1 MYRLSPGRNAPV
13 SVFNAPLIS
22 NGLKRSQTAGREKN
36 YQHLDS
42 IRGKYRIVECCEP
55 AVRVPDQVSPTY
67 PEVIQAAAQPLDH
80 LRSSTNGLIR
90 NALSRLAHHVQG
102 VDPAVPAEIS
112 DAVDPHRQAR
122 HETMQED
129 QRWRTLGA
137 ADQPRGSCRSDFEC
151 SPTRKVE
158 ATSAYRR
165 RRQPYT
171 RPHPTSTTQSAVL
184 ESAGEALTVSPTVA
198 RLRDNAI
205 VLIGPDRDRL
215 VTGQRRRSSRR
226 SPPWPRGRPAAP
238 AFPPAPPTIF

>member
-13 SVFNAPLIS
+13 SVFNAPLMS

-36 YQHLDS
+36 YQRLDS

-102 VDPAVPAEIS
+102 VDPAVPLRSATLLTHT
-112 DAVDPHRQAR
+112 VRLVMKQCR
-122 HETMQED
+122 
-129 QRWRTLGA
+129 RWRILGA